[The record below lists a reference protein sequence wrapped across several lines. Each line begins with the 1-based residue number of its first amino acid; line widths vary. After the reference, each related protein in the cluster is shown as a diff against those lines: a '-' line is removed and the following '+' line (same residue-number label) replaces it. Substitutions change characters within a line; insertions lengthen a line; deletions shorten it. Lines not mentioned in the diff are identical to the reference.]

1 MLKQGGIIMMQRYSC
16 DITDKS
22 ESLVKIVHD
31 EHDLYIQ
38 QQRNDMLIV
47 KCEQCSLELEKTVEE
62 INNNWQNF
70 KEVK

>member
-1 MLKQGGIIMMQRYSC
+1 MMQRYSC

-38 QQRNDMLIV
+38 QQRNNMLIV

-62 INNNWQNF
+62 INNNWQDF

>member
-1 MLKQGGIIMMQRYSC
+1 MMQRYSC

>member
-1 MLKQGGIIMMQRYSC
+1 MMQRYSC
-16 DITDKS
+16 DITEKS

-38 QQRNDMLIV
+38 QQRNNMLIV

-62 INNNWQNF
+62 INNNWQDF